1 MKILVFLGLLIT
13 STSLFAQQ
21 FAFEVKGQIQDTEK
35 AKYAYLYSAGN
46 KGLFLRVPLVNGTFK
61 FKSNADL
68 DGNLLRWGIIFVE
81 ARNNVTAVEVKKN
94 LDTQTW
100 LPGGTA
106 KIKNIILEDI
116 DLDITQGSQINYPEI
131 VGGGIFNK
139 QLKEITATGSAKKIN
154 SFEFIKKYPN
164 SPVSVLELETVARF
178 SVEVPAAKIEKVFG
192 GSPQEMYAMLSDRLK
207 QSKEGKAVKMKIE
220 AGKK

>member
-1 MKILVFLGLLIT
+1 MKILVFLGLLVT

-21 FAFEVKGQIQDTEK
+21 FAFEVKGHIQDTEK

-81 ARNNVTAVEVKKN
+81 ARNNVTAAEVKKN

-164 SPVSVLELETVARF
+164 SPVSVLELQGIANF
-178 SVEVPAAKIEKVFG
+178 LEVLSLAKFEQTFG
-192 GSPQEMYAMLSDRLK
+192 GSPQKMYAMLSDRLK
-207 QSKEGKAVKMKIE
+207 ESKEGKAVKMKIE
-220 AGKK
+220 ARKK